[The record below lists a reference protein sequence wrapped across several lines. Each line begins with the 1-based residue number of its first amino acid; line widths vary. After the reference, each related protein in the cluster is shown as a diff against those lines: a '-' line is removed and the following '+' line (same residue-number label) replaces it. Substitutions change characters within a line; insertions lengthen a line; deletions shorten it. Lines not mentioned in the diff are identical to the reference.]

1 MWCICLTYT
10 QVICDEISNNQPAL
24 VTLEEDGGS
33 LSQGVRTRESA
44 KVKSRL
50 NGMRRRWESLCSQA
64 ADSQAELSSHAGHWQ
79 QYQDAEQRVL
89 PWLDHAERVLAE
101 ECGKTAC
108 QEDAQ
113 EQYDAHQV
121 RKVEEIHQVK
131 WS

>member
-1 MWCICLTYT
+1 
-10 QVICDEISNNQPAL
+10 
-24 VTLEEDGGS
+24 
-33 LSQGVRTRESA
+33 
-44 KVKSRL
+44 
-50 NGMRRRWESLCSQA
+50 MRRRWESLCSQA

-121 RKVEEIHQVK
+121 RKVEEKPVRLILLMIFQCKSKFNRKSLPQIQFAVK
-131 WS
+131 